1 MSKNNYFSSQS
12 VFGYPISLIDNKI
25 IKDLVKKSDSDR
37 YVKRFKS
44 KNHLISMIFCSFAK
58 CNSLREV
65 SGAMVGLSGKT
76 ESFQLNHILIRS
88 ALPMQTRIERLIFFE
103 DIYNKLLR
111 EYGSVLSDSQTQNV
125 LKKQV
130 RIADSTTISLFEDIL
145 SCVGRKAKEV
155 KSKCVIK
162 VHTVINTDT
171 KVPNLVWFS
180 PATTYDH
187 NFLDKVE

>member
-1 MSKNNYFSSQS
+1 
-12 VFGYPISLIDNKI
+12 
-25 IKDLVKKSDSDR
+25 
-37 YVKRFKS
+37 
-44 KNHLISMIFCSFAK
+44 
-58 CNSLREV
+58 
-65 SGAMVGLSGKT
+65 MVGLSGKT

-130 RIADSTTISLFEDIL
+130 RIADSTSISLFEDIL
-145 SCVGRKAKEV
+145 SCVGRKAKDG
-155 KSKCVIK
+155 KSKGEIK
-162 VHTVINTDT
+162 VYTVINADT
-171 KVPNLVWFS
+171 KVPSLVWFS
-180 PATTYDH
+180 PATINDH